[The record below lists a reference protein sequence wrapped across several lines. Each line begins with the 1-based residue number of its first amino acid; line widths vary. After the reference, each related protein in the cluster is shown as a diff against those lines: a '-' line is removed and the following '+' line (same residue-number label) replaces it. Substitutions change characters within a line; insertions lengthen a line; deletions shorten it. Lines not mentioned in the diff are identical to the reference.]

1 MRIFGHPLHPMLVHF
16 PIALWT
22 IATACDG
29 LALASVG
36 AAWRVAWLALAI
48 GTAAALPAAVAG
60 LLDFA
65 RLSDEAAPTGTR
77 HMLLMGSA
85 FCAYAAALALRTSGW
100 GPSPAPA
107 LAATGLSAL
116 GFVLLIGG
124 GHFGAALV
132 YRFGAGR
139 EERQ

>member
-1 MRIFGHPLHPMLVHF
+1 MVVHF

-22 IATACDG
+22 IATACDVLELTG
-29 LALASVG
+29 LVEV
-36 AAWRVAWLALAI
+36 WRVAWLALAI

-60 LLDFA
+60 MLDFA

-77 HMLLMGSA
+77 HMLLMGCA

-100 GPSPAPA
+100 VATPAPVL
-107 LAATGLSAL
+107 LAIGFSAL
-116 GFVLLIGG
+116 GFVLLVGG

-132 YRFGAGR
+132 YRYGAGR